1 MNKSTELIPDL
12 FASFKSEPDKYQH
25 QLNEDIDITIYT
37 SKDSFNVTNA
47 KAQEKWKKVKTIMIF
62 SATNLPDL
70 EAGEIRCTINGSKLY
85 MNKDVITDV
94 IEMLKSKVENKFEN

>member
-1 MNKSTELIPDL
+1 
-12 FASFKSEPDKYQH
+12 
-25 QLNEDIDITIYT
+25 
-37 SKDSFNVTNA
+37 
-47 KAQEKWKKVKTIMIF
+47 KTIMIF